1 MLMVIYGGDDD
12 GDNVGG
18 DEVDDAYNGGE
29 RVLATLQ
36 DCFIAAAS
44 SKLSI
49 EPVDQ
54 MLARDKT
61 QLNHDGDHDDGESPT
76 IPVYGCPQYTI

>member
-1 MLMVIYGGDDD
+1 MVIYGGDDD
-12 GDNVGG
+12 GDNGFDVEG
-18 DEVDDAYNGGE
+18 DDAYNVSG
-29 RVLATLQ
+29 ATLQ

-49 EPVDQ
+49 ESVDQ

-61 QLNHDGDHDDGESPT
+61 QLDHDGDHDDDDDLMLMKVCHG
-76 IPVYGCPQYTI
+76 I